1 MRRRRS
7 KDAGEVVS
15 NSQEPTAESPF
26 DAVAFLTKL
35 ERANREREQVA
46 ARRPPR
52 DELAKSLGP
61 FAGFLYEAVDTT
73 RQLEEAKRGLVPGR
87 SYAWL
92 PAADS
97 PAADDVNSFAP
108 LVDQFCQRAEPRGT
122 HWLETNPTRNPA
134 AWSVVFLRR
143 VFFTVIDH
151 MRALAELV
159 GSGAHLRAPIVLS
172 RTLLEASSVGSFI
185 IDIEVE
191 PRERL
196 RRILNLHLE
205 ELKEASNA
213 TTGEL
218 RKQYEG
224 DIHELLAF
232 ARYCDL
238 PTVSYKP
245 ERFQAPTLPG
255 PTSSRSESASRMVDI
270 ALPDVGRDMYRSL
283 SAVAHS
289 RDSRTLLPDEY
300 TLPHDIVDW
309 RRTESAAWHSIAPLF
324 VVRLLAERTAAYL
337 GWTALDSW
345 ATSFEVV
352 ITQWS
357 IAGGLAD
364 EQIRSALGLDPRI

>member
-1 MRRRRS
+1 M
-7 KDAGEVVS
+7 S
-15 NSQEPTAESPF
+15 NSQGEPTAERPF
-26 DAVAFLTKL
+26 DAAAFLAKL
-35 ERANREREQVA
+35 ERSGREREQVA
-46 ARRPPR
+46 ARRPSR
-52 DELAKSLGP
+52 DDLAESLGP
-61 FAGFLYEAVDTT
+61 FAGFLYEAVETT
-73 RQLEEAKRGLVPGR
+73 RKLEEAKRGLVPGR

-97 PAADDVNSFAP
+97 PADGDVNFLAP
-108 LVDQFCQRAEPRGT
+108 LVDQYCQQFKPSGT

-159 GSGAHLRAPIVLS
+159 GTGAHLRAPIVLS

-185 IDIEVE
+185 IDTEVE

-213 TTGEL
+213 TAGEL
-218 RKQYEG
+218 REQYEG
-224 DIHELLAF
+224 NIDELLTF
-232 ARYCDL
+232 ARHCKL
-238 PTVSYKP
+238 PAASYRP
-245 ERFQAPTLPG
+245 ERFQPPSLPG

-300 TLPHDIVDW
+300 TLPHEIVDW

-324 VVRLLAERTAAYL
+324 VVKLLVERTAAYL

-364 EQIRSALGLDPRI
+364 EQIRSALGLEPQV